1 VRIRDTMFV
10 TILEEVCNDERER
23 EFVDLRDTMFVT
35 ILEEVCNN
43 EREKVYDYK
52 HLLCELY
59 AYGVAATSRID

>member
-1 VRIRDTMFV
+1 MRI
-10 TILEEVCNDERER
+10 
-23 EFVDLRDTMFVT
+23 RDTMFVT

-59 AYGVAATSRID
+59 AYGVAATSYIIGLFRKREV

>member
-1 VRIRDTMFV
+1 MRI
-10 TILEEVCNDERER
+10 
-23 EFVDLRDTMFVT
+23 RDTMFVT